1 MIAQAPSNSLV
12 TCDQCEKAF
21 DPQLNKFMESQG
33 GIMTVG
39 LQCPYC
45 QARYVA
51 FRTNPQ
57 IRSLQARVRREVAKF
72 REKIVAGIPPS
83 RAERKL
89 KRARKELEEA
99 FIAFNKRG

>member
-1 MIAQAPSNSLV
+1 APSNSLV
-12 TCDQCEKAF
+12 TCDQCEKTF

-51 FRTNPQ
+51 FRTNPR
-57 IRSLQARVRREVAKF
+57 IRSLQARVRRDVAKF
-72 REKIVAGIPPS
+72 REEIVAGIPPS